1 MKNSSYKERP
11 SRGVDPVG
19 LVLSSHPQ
27 DAQQPGM
34 HSESQPC
41 PLFYSKTG
49 TGRTGLFLWGA
60 GWLCDWSYLQHGN
73 FMLGNLSFLQSPHGR
88 NLKSHNQKK
97 KKAGLCCS
105 LHFHVCKLEISAMAA
120 LCTRSSASISPV
132 KEMGAAGAPSRL
144 LAWRSRYEEQTPA
157 LPPHGQQL
165 PCACL
170 CQP

>member
-97 KKAGLCCS
+97 SRAMLLFAFPCVQTGNQGHGCS
-105 LHFHVCKLEISAMAA
+105 VHQVISIHFPSERNGSCRCSQP
-120 LCTRSSASISPV
+120 SPG
-132 KEMGAAGAPSRL
+132 M
-144 LAWRSRYEEQTPA
+144 EEPV
-157 LPPHGQQL
+157 
-165 PCACL
+165 
-170 CQP
+170 